1 MSSPHNVA
9 NKYLGIHIALNL
21 KWTAERKYVMDKTK
35 KAARHILHTALRRD
49 QIDMLLRTCIEP
61 LFRYSAPLIPWTDK
75 QLHKVERVWA
85 QVKKASLKLTRSTDT
100 SIVLLPQDQ
109 GGLGLKPA
117 WHLVKELRTHIRQ
130 CEAREGELRDL
141 MNERRALLLQRCES
155 WDMADAA
162 RF

>member
-61 LFRYSAPLIPWTDK
+61 LFRYSAPIIPWTDK

-85 QVKKASLKLTRSTDT
+85 QVRKASLKLTRSTDT

-117 WHLVKELRTHIRQ
+117 AWHRVKELRTHISQ
-130 CEAREGELRDL
+130 CEAREGEL
-141 MNERRALLLQRCES
+141 
-155 WDMADAA
+155 
-162 RF
+162 